1 MPNINVDV
9 QRKAGFFHSLGKV
22 LTESEN
28 IAGNE
33 KYKSSHN
40 VLSNEVWMEQIPYA
54 PTPAIGVSNSNNS
67 DVIRYISLGTQSILY
82 PLFGSNYQTWFLD
95 VGNPTQKSSG
105 FEPSEGWCK
114 PLINP
119 SDVPNEAGAPS
130 FGYELKIYRPN
141 NTTVNYDATFY
152 DVDYFGG
159 LIRFDV
165 FKTPIDLPSAS
176 GLAFQFSKSGFE
188 SASDKLLY
196 IRNISNNPPRATA
209 FQYIGKTLAD
219 FEFAA
224 GVTAGQGLTISNGDI
239 SVNIGTQSGLTFS
252 QDGELN
258 INVDNQTIKINQ
270 ENQIYVS
277 GNSVYQTAIPSI
289 TNGNGSA
296 TGITISYTPLSY
308 STVKV
313 YVNGQSI
320 LLGSTTASSVD
331 CYFSSDSG
339 SNAKDYE
346 EIVTGDELY
355 FNGDSVGYELSTTD
369 RIVFIYEA
377 NIT

>member
-1 MPNINVDV
+1 MPNRNVDV

-22 LTESEN
+22 LTESTKF
-28 IAGNE
+28 AGNE

-119 SDVPNEAGAPS
+119 SDVPNEAGVPS
-130 FGYELKIYRPN
+130 FGYELVIYRPDDSS
-141 NTTVNYDATFY
+141 VSYDNASY
-152 DVDYFGG
+152 DIDYFGG
-159 LIRFDV
+159 LVRFDPG
-165 FKTPIDLPSAS
+165 KTPIDLPSAS
-176 GLAFQFSKSGFE
+176 VLAFQFSKSDFE

-239 SVNIGTQSGLTFS
+239 SVSLTQSSGLSFS
-252 QDGELN
+252 TTGEL
-258 INVDNQTIKINQ
+258 IVNVDGDTLKIDN
-270 ENQIYVS
+270 NQIYVL
-277 GNSVYQTAIPSI
+277 GESVYQVSNSLT
-289 TNGNGSA
+289 TNGNNQSMGVS
-296 TGITISYTPLSY
+296 INYKPLSH
-308 STVKV
+308 SSVRV
-313 YVNGQSI
+313 FINGQALFLGESSI
-320 LLGSTTASSVD
+320 NVD
-331 CYFSSDSG
+331 CYFSSDGG
-339 SNAKDYE
+339 STAKDYKD
-346 EIVTGDELY
+346 ITGGDTLY
-355 FNGDSVGYELSTTD
+355 FNGQFTGWDLSTTD
-369 RIVFIYEA
+369 RIILIYEA
-377 NIT
+377 NV